1 MAVLALYL
9 RVSAENT
16 DMWHLPSL
24 CCCSPLELGNL
35 CYFHGSLKI
44 KSLACI
50 ENNMKVLELH

>member
-16 DMWHLPSL
+16 DMWHFLSL
-24 CCCSPLELGNL
+24 CCSPLELGNL

-50 ENNMKVLELH
+50 EKNTKVLELH